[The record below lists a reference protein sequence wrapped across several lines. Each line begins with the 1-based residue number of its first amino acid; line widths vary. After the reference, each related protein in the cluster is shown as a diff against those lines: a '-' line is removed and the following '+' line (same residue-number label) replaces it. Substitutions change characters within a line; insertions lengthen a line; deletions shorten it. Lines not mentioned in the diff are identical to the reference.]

1 MSVDSTAPA
10 SLCLIHPARIASV
23 EFSQGEIDSSRLI
36 GAGLPWTV
44 TACRAGRD
52 TQLSATSQSRV
63 GEPGVWRMMW
73 ACSTPLLLLLL
84 CLVVVPAASA
94 ADGVRVGSA
103 PAPSGPSVTTAAG
116 IARPYGIGAEQV
128 WVMTPNRGAPK
139 NVVVYLHGWG
149 ANLPFYWHLKWID
162 HLLARGSAVIF
173 PTYQAGNVDDPW
185 ISTPWN
191 LEVGLRAG
199 FGALGRP
206 GLPVVAAGFS
216 VGATL
221 SFFYA
226 ANARAWG
233 LPRPR
238 AVFSVFPVD
247 PKQIDPLRSPP
258 PLKGKTRILIM
269 VGDSDTTVG
278 RLRGGRP
285 LEVAARRT

>member
-1 MSVDSTAPA
+1 
-10 SLCLIHPARIASV
+10 
-23 EFSQGEIDSSRLI
+23 
-36 GAGLPWTV
+36 
-44 TACRAGRD
+44 
-52 TQLSATSQSRV
+52 
-63 GEPGVWRMMW
+63 MW
-73 ACSTPLLLLLL
+73 ACSTPLLLLLLL

-94 ADGVRVGSA
+94 ADGVRMGSA

-128 WVMTPNRGAPK
+128 WVMTPNRGAPR

-278 RLRGGRP
+278 RLGADALWRWLRAEPKALKEYRVVRTTSAFVADHESPTNILNPAVRRTFWRP
-285 LEVAARRT
+285 LDALVAWARVEG